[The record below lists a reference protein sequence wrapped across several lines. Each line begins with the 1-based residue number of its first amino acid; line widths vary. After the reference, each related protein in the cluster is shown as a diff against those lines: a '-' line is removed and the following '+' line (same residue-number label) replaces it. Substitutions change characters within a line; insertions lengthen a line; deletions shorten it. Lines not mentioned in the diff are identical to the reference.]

1 MVLKLSLCIQIAVI
15 VIRSLLQPF
24 ARQNDRGEYLITQFL
39 LHHIP
44 AQNVLSVNEHYGA
57 YPAPHPA
64 SILLDTVP

>member
-44 AQNVLSVNEHYGA
+44 GQNVLAVNEH
-57 YPAPHPA
+57 
-64 SILLDTVP
+64 